1 MNTDMPKPKSSAN
14 SGKIFKNASACE
26 MFVTYNFKE
35 SWAVNRILFIN
46 QSPQLSQ
53 SPLAVT

>member
-26 MFVTYNFKE
+26 DVCN
-35 SWAVNRILFIN
+35 L
-46 QSPQLSQ
+46 
-53 SPLAVT
+53 